1 MRPVP
6 PYLQSFL
13 LALLLLAA
21 SVTEIFAQ
29 STLIPINT
37 RRDMVFD
44 HGGNY
49 LYISTSDGF
58 VQRYNVATNQ
68 IDNSYNLGGSLNA
81 LDIAPDDSF
90 ILAAQNN
97 LANGDIS
104 FQRLDLSTGE
114 IVNIT
119 YLADAMRQE
128 AGAWDVAIASNGLAF
143 GTSYGAFSAR
153 LYQIDLSTNTLSV
166 RPQLHDSVPAIRG
179 STEIVRNAD
188 GTRLYFLQCGAA
200 AFSYSSVDDT
210 FGPAGQS
217 DPGVGCGS
225 SGAVNREGTIL
236 AP

>member
-1 MRPVP
+1 MRFDPFPRRILVVISI
-6 PYLQSFL
+6 LCA
-13 LALLLLAA
+13 LAG
-21 SVTEIFAQ
+21 TEAQAQ
-29 STLIPINT
+29 STLIPLTT

-97 LANGDIS
+97 LANGKIS

-114 IVNIT
+114 IVSIT

-128 AGAWDVAIASNGLAF
+128 AGAWGVAIAANGLAF
-143 GTSYGAFSAR
+143 GTSYGAFSSR
-153 LYQIDLSTNTLSV
+153 LYQINLVTNTISV

-179 STEIVRNAD
+179 STEVARNAD

-200 AFSYSSVDDT
+200 AFSYSSIDDT
-210 FGPAGQS
+210 FGSDGQS

-225 SGAVNREGTIL
+225 
-236 AP
+236 